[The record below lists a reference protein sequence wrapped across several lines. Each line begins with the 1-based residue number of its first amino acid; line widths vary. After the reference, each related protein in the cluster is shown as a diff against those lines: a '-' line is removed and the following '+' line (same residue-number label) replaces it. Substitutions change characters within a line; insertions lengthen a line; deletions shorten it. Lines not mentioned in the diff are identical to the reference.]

1 MPWNN
6 CQKPAGSDNHTVQLS
21 DHGNVSN
28 VTEIT
33 PAKTRDCMLSPVNQQ
48 AHVAPQSTLT
58 EEDGNDVCL
67 LNFIANDEHLQKRKY
82 RLSSTSPMEPASVEL
97 ECCSSDGG
105 TPLAISPLLPLVK
118 GTEAMSVPTTKQ
130 FYLIPTQ
137 HEMFPAISSG
147 SAKHSYNSLLDKQ
160 NSP

>member
-1 MPWNN
+1 
-6 CQKPAGSDNHTVQLS
+6 
-21 DHGNVSN
+21 
-28 VTEIT
+28 
-33 PAKTRDCMLSPVNQQ
+33 
-48 AHVAPQSTLT
+48 
-58 EEDGNDVCL
+58 
-67 LNFIANDEHLQKRKY
+67 
-82 RLSSTSPMEPASVEL
+82 MEPTSVES

-130 FYLIPTQ
+130 FYFIPTQ